1 MELFPG
7 FSCHVSTNPRSHVCT
22 IFQFCVS
29 NPRSYDGMWKSLK
42 VTPQRN
48 QPGVSH
54 FIQTTEDSVCCL
66 SFTRGTVKQ
75 MARHQHGSK
84 MNWVSGWVLTC
95 LRTSECM
102 WEFMYTVQFVRWG
115 EEELLLQVAV
125 DFEAVVARIRNHDMS
140 VGGESESL
148 RAVQRVCW
156 GVDVG
161 EEGAAAIEHLGYKQ
175 KKLHHPFHLQFLALC
190 LQGVHTVD

>member
-1 MELFPG
+1 
-7 FSCHVSTNPRSHVCT
+7 
-22 IFQFCVS
+22 
-29 NPRSYDGMWKSLK
+29 
-42 VTPQRN
+42 
-48 QPGVSH
+48 
-54 FIQTTEDSVCCL
+54 
-66 SFTRGTVKQ
+66 
-75 MARHQHGSK
+75 
-84 MNWVSGWVLTC
+84 
-95 LRTSECM
+95 
-102 WEFMYTVQFVRWG
+102 MYTVQFVRWG

-156 GVDVG
+156 GVNVG